1 MTIVFFSIFLFQF
14 LFACWGIHARTHS
27 GWDPNAAWD
36 ENSQQNAPSHTA
48 VSMPSNAGG
57 GGGGYGM
64 GDQSWNPDASWNQG
78 QQNYGYSAAAGDQS
92 DQVSPSAVSETT
104 QNAQKKVGAMPA
116 PEFYKSKD
124 PKASQI
130 LADPLIRPT
139 EGGPIALLTWR
150 VCYPIHFLCQ
160 KTGMHHGLIFAFVQT
175 DRACCDRINQFCS
188 CLS

>member
-1 MTIVFFSIFLFQF
+1 MP
-14 LFACWGIHARTHS
+14 G
-27 GWDPNAAWD
+27 NAG
-36 ENSQQNAPSHTA
+36 
-48 VSMPSNAGG
+48 GG

-78 QQNYGYSAAAGDQS
+78 QQNYGYTAAAGDQS
-92 DQVSPSAVSETT
+92 DQVSPSAVSDTT

-130 LADPLIRPT
+130 LVDPLIRPT
-139 EGGPIALLTWR
+139 DGGPIALLTWR

-160 KTGMHHGLIFAFVQT
+160 KTGTYYNHTNHINKYAYMMTIILFILLLWKKNSSRLQNRKISKLVRFHICHINALDFILFVSHGECVI
-175 DRACCDRINQFCS
+175 
-188 CLS
+188 

>member
-1 MTIVFFSIFLFQF
+1 
-14 LFACWGIHARTHS
+14 
-27 GWDPNAAWD
+27 
-36 ENSQQNAPSHTA
+36 
-48 VSMPSNAGG
+48 MPTNAGG
-57 GGGGYGM
+57 GAGGYGM

-92 DQVSPSAVSETT
+92 DQVSPSAVSDTT
-104 QNAQKKVGAMPA
+104 QNAQNAQKKVGAMPA

-139 EGGPIALLTWR
+139 DGGPIALLTWR

-160 KTGMHHGLIFAFVQT
+160 KTGMHAYQLLFFLCSVQT
-175 DRACCDRINQFCS
+175 DRARCDHIN
-188 CLS
+188 